1 MPNASKTTEI
11 QPEENRA
18 QALSRRSA
26 NLHALLQQRYA
37 FMKPFL
43 HAQDL
48 VLEVGAGIGMTK
60 RYITALTPDIQLLMT
75 DVEPNTWLDTNCS
88 AEKIPF
94 ADNSFDTIIS
104 VLVLHHT
111 TYPARAL
118 NEFMRVL
125 KPGGHALIIESTNSL
140 LLRGLLRA
148 TGHEYID
155 ASVNPFGD
163 QPCQRNA
170 QNWDGNNAIGDLLF
184 RDQARFTCAFPGF
197 DILHQRYRE
206 CMLFM
211 NSGGVNHRT
220 PYVPM
225 PNPLLRAIA
234 AFDDVLCKVAPH
246 VFSLSQEIVLRKRVQ
261 S

>member
-1 MPNASKTTEI
+1 MPNADKTTEI
-11 QPEENRA
+11 RPEENRA
-18 QALSRRSA
+18 KALSRRSA

-43 HAQDL
+43 HAEDP
-48 VLEVGAGIGMTK
+48 VLEVGAGIGITEK
-60 RYITALTPDIQLLMT
+60 YITAFAPDIKLLMT
-75 DVEPNTWLDTNCS
+75 DVEQNTWLNASCS
-88 AEKIPF
+88 AEQIPF
-94 ADNSFDTIIS
+94 ADSSFDTIIS

-111 TYPARAL
+111 TYPAHAL
-118 NEFMRVL
+118 SEFMRVL

-148 TGHEYID
+148 TRHEYID

-261 S
+261 I